1 MASDQDIVIVGAGIA
16 GLATSLGL
24 HRLGIQSLVL
34 ESADSL
40 RTTGFAFVMWTNAWR
55 AIDALGLGEIL
66 RSKHNQLT
74 GIVTTSVDSGITT
87 AELPFSAIDSQGDHD
102 IRCMNRRLLLET
114 LESELPKGTVRYS
127 SKVVH
132 IEKAG
137 YFNFVHL
144 ADGTTLK
151 TKPALAGRSAVRAVV
166 HYEDGHGFEPKL
178 MQFFGNGIRYGII
191 PCDDQT
197 LYWFFTFS
205 PSADPVSDKIKEV
218 VENTQFNNMVL
229 SQLRFRYPW
238 ELLWRNISQD
248 NICVAGDAL
257 HPMTPDL
264 GQGGCAALEDSIVLA
279 RVLAEALKEKSS
291 EENEHRRI
299 CEGVEKFAKERRW
312 RGFELI
318 STAYIVG
325 FLQQSNGI
333 VLNFFRDKLAKFLG
347 GLLLKKASF
356 DCGKL
361 NVK

>member
-1 MASDQDIVIVGAGIA
+1 MASEQDIVIVGAGIA

-40 RTTGFAFVMWTNAWR
+40 RTTGFALVMWTNAWR

-87 AELPFSAIDSQGDHD
+87 AELPFSALDSQGDHD

-114 LESELPKGTVRYS
+114 LESELPNGTVRYS

-144 ADGTTLK
+144 ADGTILK
-151 TKPALAGRSAVRAVV
+151 TKILIGCDGVNSVVAKFLGFSKPALAGRSAVRGVV

-178 MQFFGNGIRYGII
+178 MQFFGNGVRYGII

-205 PSADPVSDKIKEV
+205 PSADQG
-218 VENTQFNNMVL
+218 TLLVL
-229 SQLRFRYPW
+229 YT
-238 ELLWRNISQD
+238 EI
-248 NICVAGDAL
+248 
-257 HPMTPDL
+257 
-264 GQGGCAALEDSIVLA
+264 
-279 RVLAEALKEKSS
+279 
-291 EENEHRRI
+291 
-299 CEGVEKFAKERRW
+299 
-312 RGFELI
+312 
-318 STAYIVG
+318 
-325 FLQQSNGI
+325 
-333 VLNFFRDKLAKFLG
+333 
-347 GLLLKKASF
+347 
-356 DCGKL
+356 
-361 NVK
+361 